1 MFLIGFLMTGF
12 TSLRNLMIIVLCG
25 IGLAG
30 AVCGCSGKGV
40 RPASAEELSL
50 AVASLDSG
58 CMPRLVCIWLFRK
71 ESSLRRTLRPYSCY
85 TFITFE

>member
-40 RPASAEELSL
+40 GRGI
-50 AVASLDSG
+50 VAG
-58 CMPRLVCIWLFRK
+58 RGIARFRLHAPIGLYMAFSQR
-71 ESSLRRTLRPYSCY
+71 EFPEANS
-85 TFITFE
+85 

>member
-30 AVCGCSGKGV
+30 AVCGCSGKGA

-58 CMPRLVCIWLFRK
+58 GRGIAAGGGFFKCVVN
-71 ESSLRRTLRPYSCY
+71 
-85 TFITFE
+85 

>member
-40 RPASAEELSL
+40 RPASAEELLL

-58 CMPRLVCIWLFRK
+58 RSRIAAGGRMFKVVVK
-71 ESSLRRTLRPYSCY
+71 
-85 TFITFE
+85 